1 LGTALTALDWR
12 LSPIN
17 PAAPRRVDI
26 EVMTLA
32 NFTVALVGRRLP
44 YNENL
49 GLAYLRAALDE
60 IGVAS
65 VTHYVNDV
73 SELEQVANELTQ
85 NPPSML
91 GLSLADGGSA
101 LWPLSLGELL
111 RKRGYEGHITVGG
124 QFATLARD
132 WLLGRY
138 AFLDSVVRHAGEVPI
153 VQMVQR
159 LMAGEDV
166 FGVPGVTT
174 REGDGAPAPVMDAAP
189 MRLVPRRD
197 ELPELLGHRACHIM
211 ASRGCKGRCFYCSPA
226 ALQNGELDEGK
237 RAQNSLGLLRDAG
250 VGGVRRRAMDSLCDE
265 MATLWHERD
274 VRYFYFVDEH
284 LLPYEERAAID
295 WLAEFRAGLD
305 ARDVGRFGI
314 GAMLR
319 ADRLTPAVCEAF
331 RDAGLV
337 RCFVG
342 LELATAEEAHRFA
355 RRPPLDKELEIVRTL
370 GQLGVAT
377 VSNLMLVHPYSSA
390 ETVRAGIDL
399 LERLPAGV
407 FEATRMMVYHG
418 TRLHDDMAAAGRLVG
433 NAFRY
438 GYTFEDP
445 AMERFAEIFTR
456 LRGQAFYS
464 YSLAYRTHDTHLA
477 LGLARRLQP
486 EQVNAESEQRLER
499 VRRAVNRLYADGYRR
514 GLELALQG
522 GGFAD
527 AFELTTEL
535 RARADLLEEE
545 VGLVEERLL
554 RSEQKTLSRFAPVRG
569 AAASAISFVMMSAAG
584 CYQSHGLD
592 TVRDGSVD
600 TGRRDSGRDAMIPCT
615 AAEQSS
621 EMAQT
626 ATIASETDACFN
638 GQIYI
643 PSPGADP
650 TVNYA
655 PGVYRMAAWDLCYS
669 DPDTTARR
677 EEVAATV
684 KRAILDAGLVCA
696 SGSEIVRGNAGSDM
710 ERMATAADRCL
721 SFSGSVEIVLD
732 DAGRVTDVRSRGAGA
747 DVVTCVRSAL
757 SGLTFPCL
765 ASFTICPEFAIA
777 E

>member
-1 LGTALTALDWR
+1 
-12 LSPIN
+12 
-17 PAAPRRVDI
+17 
-26 EVMTLA
+26 MTLA

-60 IGVAS
+60 IGVVS

-73 SELEQVANELTQ
+73 SELEHVADELTRH
-85 NPPSML
+85 PPSML

-111 RKRGYEGHITVGG
+111 RKRGFRGHITAGG
-124 QFATLARD
+124 QFATLARG
-132 WLLGRY
+132 WLLERY
-138 AFLDSVVRHAGEVPI
+138 GWLDSVVRHAGERPLPE
-153 VQMVQR
+153 MVRR
-159 LMAGEDV
+159 LASGEDV
-166 FGVPGVTT
+166 IGVPGVTT
-174 REGDGAPAPVMDAAP
+174 REGDGAPAPVMDDAP
-189 MRLVPRRD
+189 MLLVPRRD
-197 ELPELLGHRACHIM
+197 ELPELLGHHACHIM

-237 RAQNSLGLLRDAG
+237 RAHNSLGVLRDAG
-250 VGGVRRRAMDSLCDE
+250 VGGVRRRATDSLCDE

-305 ARDVGRFGI
+305 ARKVGRFGI

-355 RRPPLDKELEIVRTL
+355 RRPPLDEELEIVRTL

-438 GYTFEDP
+438 GYSFEDP

-486 EQVNAESEQRLER
+486 EQVDAESEHRLER

-535 RARADLLEEE
+535 RERADALEQE
-545 VGLVEERLL
+545 VGLVEQRLL
-554 RSEQKTLSRFAPVRG
+554 RSKEKTLSRFAPVRG
-569 AAASAISFVMMSAAG
+569 AAASAISFVMMSASG

-600 TGRRDSGRDAMIPCT
+600 SSRRDARTDSAIVCT
-615 AAEQSS
+615 PALSDSQ
-621 EMAQT
+621 MAQT
-626 ATIASETDACFN
+626 ATIAHAADACFN
-638 GQIYI
+638 GGIYI

-650 TVNYA
+650 SVNYS

-669 DPDTTARR
+669 DPDNTARR
-677 EEVAATV
+677 EAIAANV
-684 KRAILDAGLVCA
+684 KAAILDAGLVCA
-696 SGSEIVRGNAGSDM
+696 SGSETVMGDVNADM
-710 ERMATAADRCL
+710 TRMATAADSCI
-721 SFSGSVEIVLD
+721 SFSGSVEIVLN
-732 DAGRVTDVRSRGAGA
+732 DAGRVTDVRSRGAST
-747 DVVTCVRSAL
+747 DVVACVRRAL
-757 SGLTFPCL
+757 DGLTFPCL